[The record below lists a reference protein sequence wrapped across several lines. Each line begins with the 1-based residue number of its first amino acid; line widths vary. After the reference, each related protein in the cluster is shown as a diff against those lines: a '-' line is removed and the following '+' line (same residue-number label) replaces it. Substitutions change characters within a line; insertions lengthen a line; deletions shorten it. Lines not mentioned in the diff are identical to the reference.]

1 MWGILPKSLLALT
14 SFAPLLCIIAIKHF
28 LGEQTLLATDLLIDT
43 KTLWMIL
50 VFDIAVCLFFICWKM
65 MKCAPRMGQ
74 IFPLEI
80 QEFYRRDQGILVFM
94 FIYLLPLI
102 RSPDSLFT
110 NWQTT
115 IGTLM
120 VFVFIIFIINDIG
133 AYNFNPVM
141 RIFGYRVYEVKD
153 TDNVH
158 HLLITREV
166 LRKPGIETIQ
176 VRRISHDVYVH
187 AEEDNAQKLSAW
199 GNY

>member
-1 MWGILPKSLLALT
+1 MRGILPKSLLALT
-14 SFAPLLCIIAIKHF
+14 SFAPLLCIIAINHF
-28 LGEQTLLATDLLIDT
+28 VSEQTLEATDLSNDE

-50 VFDIAVCLFFICWKM
+50 VLDMAICLIFACWGI
-65 MKCAPRMGQ
+65 MKKASKKGATS
-74 IFPLEI
+74 ILEI
-80 QEFYRRDQGILVFM
+80 QEFNRRDQGILVFM

-115 IGTLM
+115 IGTLI
-120 VFVFIIFIINDIG
+120 VFTFIIVIINDIG

-153 TDNVH
+153 TDNVR
-158 HLLITREV
+158 HLLITRKILQRPCV
-166 LRKPGIETIQ
+166 ETIR
-176 VRRISHDVYVH
+176 VREISHDVYVH
-187 AEEDNAQKLSAW
+187 AEGDNAQKIADW

>member
-14 SFAPLLCIIAIKHF
+14 SFAPLLCIIAINHF
-28 LGEQTLLATDLLIDT
+28 VGEQTLWAPET

-50 VFDIAVCLFFICWKM
+50 VFDIAICLFFICWKM

-74 IFPLEI
+74 TFPLEI
-80 QEFYRRDQGILVFM
+80 QEFNRRDQGILVFM

-120 VFVFIIFIINDIG
+120 VFVFIILIINDIG

-141 RIFGYRVYEVKD
+141 RICGYRVYEIKD

-158 HLLITREV
+158 HLLITRKV
-166 LRKPGIETIQ
+166 LRKPGIEIQ

-187 AEEDNAQKLSAW
+187 AEGDNAQKLSTW

>member
-1 MWGILPKSLLALT
+1 MWGVLPKSLLALT
-14 SFAPLLCIIAIKHF
+14 SFAPLLLIIAIKHF
-28 LGEQTLLATDLLIDT
+28 LGEQTLWATDLCNDT

-50 VFDIAVCLFFICWKM
+50 VFDIAVFLFFICWKM
-65 MKCAPRMGQ
+65 MKYASRRGH

-80 QEFYRRDQGILVFM
+80 QEFNRRDQGILVFM

-102 RSPDSLFT
+102 RSPNSLFA

-120 VFVFIIFIINDIG
+120 VFAFIILIINDIG

-141 RIFGYRVYEVKD
+141 RMWGYRVYEIKD

-158 HLLITREV
+158 HLLITRKV
-166 LRKPGIETIQ
+166 LRKPGIEIQ

-187 AEEDNAQKLSAW
+187 AEGDNAQKVSAW